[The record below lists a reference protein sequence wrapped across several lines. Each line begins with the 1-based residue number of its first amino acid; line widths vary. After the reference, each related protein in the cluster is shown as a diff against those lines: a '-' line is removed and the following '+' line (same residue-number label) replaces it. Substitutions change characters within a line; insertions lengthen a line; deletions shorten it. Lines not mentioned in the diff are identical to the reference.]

1 MNNSEIIFNVTESEE
16 GGFDA
21 RALDF
26 SIFTQGDDWD
36 DLKTMAR
43 DAVICHFEENEVPRV
58 IRLRFVREEVI
69 SV

>member
-43 DAVICHFEENEVPRV
+43 DAVICHFEENEHPKV
-58 IRLRFVREEVI
+58 ILLRLVREEVI